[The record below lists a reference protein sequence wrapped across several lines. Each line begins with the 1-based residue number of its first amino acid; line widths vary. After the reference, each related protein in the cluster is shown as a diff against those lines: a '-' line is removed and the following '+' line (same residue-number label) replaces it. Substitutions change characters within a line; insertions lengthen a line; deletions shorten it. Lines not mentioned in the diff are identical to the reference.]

1 MKKLLTEKRK
11 KSIIIY
17 LILWLLLAIVFIV
30 PLAVASVDSSYN
42 GKQDFDV
49 FTSIAGTYILN
60 MGTRVKA
67 FQSNYIHMTK
77 TFLGYYSF
85 FYLGIMIILML
96 KSKSDGE
103 YHDIEHG
110 SSDWC
115 EGGEQ
120 YTVLSRNSGIILA
133 EKNYLPVDK
142 PGNVNVLIVGR
153 IWCW

>member
-1 MKKLLTEKRK
+1 MKKLLTEKK
-11 KSIIIY
+11 KRAILVY
-17 LILWLLLAIVFIV
+17 LILWLLLAIVFVV
-30 PLAVASVDSSYN
+30 PLSVASVDSKYKGN
-42 GKQDFDV
+42 FNE
-49 FTSIAGTYILN
+49 FTSIAGSYLLSIDS
-60 MGTRVKA
+60 RIKA
-67 FQSNYIHMTK
+67 FQTNYIQNTK
-77 TFLGYYSF
+77 TALGYYSF
-85 FYLGIMIILML
+85 FYLGIMLILFL
-96 KSKSDGE
+96 KSKDDGS

-120 YTVLSRNSGIILA
+120 YKVLSKNSGIILA